1 MRALFWHLTYFKSTV
16 TEKGRSP
23 VVEDKGS
30 GVTEAANY
38 MLALV
43 AVEKKDEQN
52 QVEVLQKF
60 VSFIEEHSLQ
70 IGVKTVVLHPFAHL
84 FAELARPDVAV
95 EMLKQ
100 AEKELKERGYEV
112 YRTPFG
118 WFNELEIKAKGHPI
132 SRVARVF

>member
-1 MRALFWHLTYFKSTV
+1 MRALFWHLSYFKSTV

-23 VVEDKGS
+23 LVEEKGD
-30 GVTEAANY
+30 GVTEAENC
-38 MLALV
+38 MLVLV

-52 QVEVLQKF
+52 PVEILQKF
-60 VSFIEEHSLQ
+60 VNFIEQHSLQ

-84 FAELARPDVAV
+84 FAELARPEVAV
-95 EMLKQ
+95 DLLKHAENKLREM
-100 AEKELKERGYEV
+100 GFEV